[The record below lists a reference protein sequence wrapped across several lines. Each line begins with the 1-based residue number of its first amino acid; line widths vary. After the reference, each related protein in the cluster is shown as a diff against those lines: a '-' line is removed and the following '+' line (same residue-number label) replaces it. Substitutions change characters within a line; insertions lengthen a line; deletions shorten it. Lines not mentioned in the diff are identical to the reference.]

1 MTFAVRLCMGN
12 SFWFSKCQNK
22 VMNVEIKFTYLN
34 MGLSLC
40 FVCNL
45 GAFRGRS
52 RRVFGSVV
60 RGVVSP
66 LKVAKQ
72 HRKQHRTKNSPKTA

>member
-1 MTFAVRLCMGN
+1 
-12 SFWFSKCQNK
+12 
-22 VMNVEIKFTYLN
+22 MNVEIKFTYLN

-40 FVCNL
+40 PVCNL
-45 GAFRGRS
+45 GAIRGRF

-66 LKVAKQ
+66 LK
-72 HRKQHRTKNSPKTA
+72 TKEGR

>member
-1 MTFAVRLCMGN
+1 
-12 SFWFSKCQNK
+12 
-22 VMNVEIKFTYLN
+22 MNVEIKFTYLDT
-34 MGLSLC
+34 GLSLC

-45 GAFRGRS
+45 GAIRGRF

-66 LKVAKQ
+66 LKDVRAKNFYNTDFF
-72 HRKQHRTKNSPKTA
+72 HTLATVR

>member
-1 MTFAVRLCMGN
+1 MTFAIRLCMGN
-12 SFWFSKCQNK
+12 SFRFSNK

-45 GAFRGRS
+45 GAIHGRF
-52 RRVFGSVV
+52 RRVFCSVV

-66 LKVAKQ
+66 LK
-72 HRKQHRTKNSPKTA
+72 TKEGR